1 MAFRDRRKHT
11 RFPISVVFDILD
23 GETALEGQ
31 GRGAVINLS
40 EGGAAFESE
49 AFLEKGQHMYF
60 ELPVPI
66 KIWAKVLRVKREG
79 VRTQYAV
86 QFDKVKLV
94 ELMMLRRLLKKA
106 QGSGKKGK

>member
-1 MAFRDRRKHT
+1 MATDDRRKHT

-23 GETALEGQ
+23 VETTLSGQ
-31 GRGAVINLS
+31 GRGAIVNLS

-49 AFLEKGQHMYF
+49 AFLEKGQHVYF
-60 ELPVPI
+60 ELPVPVRV
-66 KIWAKVLRVKREG
+66 WAKVLRVKREG

-94 ELMMLRRLLKKA
+94 ELMMLRKLLKKA
-106 QGSGKKGK
+106 QQGLGK